1 MSKFVLLGYLVTVII
16 STKVVL
22 EPFVVHTEIIDNIRM
37 IIYLT
42 KNYQFLC
49 WDTPIKFTSVIIK
62 LEKKNCMYFFY
73 QILMIGV
80 KTYNNYRPQLTKY
93 PLKFS

>member
-22 EPFVVHTEIIDNIRM
+22 EPFVVHPKIIDNIRM

-49 WDTPIKFTSVIIK
+49 
-62 LEKKNCMYFFY
+62 
-73 QILMIGV
+73 
-80 KTYNNYRPQLTKY
+80 
-93 PLKFS
+93 